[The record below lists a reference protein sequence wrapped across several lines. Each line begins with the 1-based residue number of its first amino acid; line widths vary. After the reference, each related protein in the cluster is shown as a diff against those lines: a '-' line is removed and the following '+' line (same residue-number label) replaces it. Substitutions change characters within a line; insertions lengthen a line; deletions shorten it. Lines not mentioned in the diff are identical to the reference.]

1 MNVNLSGRFC
11 PDGDIDRLV
20 LNDIAD
26 DGVAVQRYAAGAAI
40 HVDAGRAG
48 RRVVRDIG
56 AVESDIVAGDQ
67 VPGEDRPGLV
77 GVHRDSRLAIAD
89 QPVADDDILVGGC
102 LHCRESGWAR
112 RGEYPDP
119 DAVARHGQSVV

>member
-1 MNVNLSGRFC
+1 MNVDLSGRFC
-11 PDGDIDRLV
+11 PDRDIDRLV

-26 DGVAVQRYAAGAAI
+26 DGVAVQRYAAGATI

-89 QPVADDDILVGGC
+89 QPVAADDSLLGGC
-102 LHCRESGWAR
+102 RHCTASGWSR
-112 RGEYPDP
+112 GGEYPDL
-119 DAVARHGQSVV
+119 DGVV

>member
-1 MNVNLSGRFC
+1 MILPVM
-11 PDGDIDRLV
+11 V
-20 LNDIAD
+20 LPFSDTPLAPPSTLMPVGP
-26 DGVAVQRYAAGAAI
+26 GV
-40 HVDAGRAG
+40 
-48 RRVVRDIG
+48 VVRDIG

-89 QPVADDDILVGGC
+89 QPVANDDILVGGC

-112 RGEYPDP
+112 GGEYPDP
-119 DAVARHGQSVV
+119 DAVA